1 MYYNKIKKA
10 CFDFMVKNNY
20 APTVIYMNQK
30 YYDGLENEMIGKQ
43 YRFLIKCAKVQGL
56 KVIIDFNEKEF
67 RLE

>member
-1 MYYNKIKKA
+1 MYYNKIKKQ

-20 APTVIYMNQK
+20 APTVIYMSQK

>member
-1 MYYNKIKKA
+1 MFYNKIKKS

-20 APTVIYMNQK
+20 APTVVYMSQK
-30 YYDGLENEMIGKQ
+30 YYDELENEMIGKQ

-56 KVIIDFNEKEF
+56 KVIIDFSEKEF